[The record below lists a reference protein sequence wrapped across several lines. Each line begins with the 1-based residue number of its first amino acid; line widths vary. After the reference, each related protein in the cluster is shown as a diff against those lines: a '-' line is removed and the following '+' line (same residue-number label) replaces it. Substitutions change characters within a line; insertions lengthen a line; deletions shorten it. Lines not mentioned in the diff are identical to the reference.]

1 MEEGTFREID
11 HTGDL
16 GMEVV
21 SRDLPGLFSR
31 AALAMGEILYD
42 PSVVGSREEIGM
54 FFRGQDHADLMVRFL
69 GEILYLFEARELLFH
84 HFKILLVEPARL
96 RAVGFGEGFDTN
108 RHRIRAS
115 IKAVT
120 YHRAQVE
127 SKREG
132 EWRAVVILD
141 V

>member
-1 MEEGTFREID
+1 
-11 HTGDL
+11 
-16 GMEVV
+16 MEVV
-21 SRDLPGLFSR
+21 SRDLSGLFSR

-42 PSVVGSREEIGM
+42 PGLVGSREEIGM

-69 GEILYLFEARELLFH
+69 GEILYLFEVRELLFH
-84 HFKILLVEPARL
+84 HYKILLVEPTRL
-96 RAVGFGEGFDTN
+96 RAVGYGEGFDTN
-108 RHRIRAS
+108 RHRVRAS
-115 IKAVT
+115 VKAVT
-120 YHRAQVE
+120 YHRARVE